1 MLEKTL
7 LTMLG
12 LWICLIILHVRE
24 DFEDASGSKWAAVLN
39 MGRLFMQG
47 LYRVLNMSEYGL
59 TCLNNENTSGMN
71 TPYIPQYAWPWLNIA
86 GCPWDIRISPNKLF
100 RHARVLNMPHLIYL
114 TGFLKM
120 PQKLNIPE
128 FWICH
133 DIVIITLLLQIMLF
147 IILEFLF
154 APFVHPG
161 APQLTILSF
170 FNTS

>member
-1 MLEKTL
+1 MFERTL
-7 LTMLG
+7 KMPQVLNGPRFWIWDGCLCKGYTEF
-12 LWICLIILHVRE
+12 WICL
-24 DFEDASGSKWAAVLN
+24 
-39 MGRLFMQG
+39 
-47 LYRVLNMSEYGL
+47 EYGL

-133 DIVIITLLLQIMLF
+133 DIVIITLLQKMLF